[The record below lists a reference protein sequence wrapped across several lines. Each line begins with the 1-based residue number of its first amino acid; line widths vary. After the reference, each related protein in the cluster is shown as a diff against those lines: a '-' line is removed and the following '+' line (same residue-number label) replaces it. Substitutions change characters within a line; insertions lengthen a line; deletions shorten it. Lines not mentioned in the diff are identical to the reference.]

1 MDHILI
7 EMIDTGN
14 YDFQD
19 LLKVYKS
26 PKWNNFVAENAFVRM
41 RDDILRD
48 MIDQF
53 KFDEVMIN
61 RLSLMHFIIQDIR
74 HNTVGMLVNG
84 ELPNHFSKQTL
95 DLLHRFKF
103 DPTLYKA
110 ILKVVDQSNLIFPEL
125 APFDPE
131 QRKMIA
137 VIARTSAP
145 QRDGTSF

>member
-1 MDHILI
+1 MEHVLI
-7 EMIDTGN
+7 EMIDIGE

-26 PKWNNFVAENAFVRM
+26 PKWNNFVSKQAFLRM

-53 KFDEVMIN
+53 DEIQF
-61 RLSLMHFIIQDIR
+61 SLMHFIIQDIR

-84 ELPNHFSKQTL
+84 ELPNHFSEQTL

-103 DPTLYKA
+103 DPTLYKT
-110 ILKVVDQSNLIFPEL
+110 ILKVLDQSNIFFPEL

-131 QRKMIA
+131 QRKMIS
-137 VIARTSAP
+137 IMIRTSSP
-145 QRDGTSF
+145 QRGGTSF